1 MIGLSPLVQA
11 MILMMAAQLSTA
23 LQNVAIRLA
32 ADDGVHPFEIAWVRG
47 IIGFV
52 MVAAWIL
59 SRDGKIPRPKAIGKL
74 VVAGFAHVA
83 AMMSFFYG
91 VALIPLNESTALSFA
106 APLFATIGAALF
118 LGETVRAR
126 RWAAMLIGFVGVL
139 IVLRPGMVPIGLGVG
154 LVLFSTV
161 AFAVVTLLFRA
172 LGNTDRST
180 TIVFYQSLFF
190 SVVTFAPAAPVLAV
204 PSAFGFAMV
213 VLVAIL
219 GTFGMIAYTRAF
231 GMAEASAIL
240 PIEFARL
247 PFIAIVAYLV
257 FGERPDEFVWLGA
270 AVIFGSTLYIA
281 HRESVA
287 NRAAGEK
294 P

>member
-1 MIGLSPLVQA
+1 ML
-11 MILMMAAQLSTA
+11 AAQLSTA

-47 IIGFV
+47 IIGFAL
-52 MVAAWIL
+52 VAAWIL
-59 SRDGKIPRPKAIGKL
+59 WRERAVPRPRAIGKL
-74 VVAGFAHVA
+74 AFAGLAHVA

-91 VALIPLNESTALSFA
+91 VAVIPLNESTALSFA
-106 APLFATIGAALF
+106 APLFATIGAAVF

-126 RWAAMLIGFVGVL
+126 RWIAVTIGFAGVL
-139 IVLRPGMVPIGLGVG
+139 IVLRPGMVPIGLGVA

-161 AFAVVTLLFRA
+161 AFAAVTLLFRK
-172 LGNTDRST
+172 LSGTDRPT

-190 SVVTFAPAAPVLAV
+190 SVATFAPAAPVLTV
-204 PSAFGFAMV
+204 PTAFGFVMMT
-213 VLVAIL
+213 LVAVL
-219 GTFGMIAYTRAF
+219 GTFGMVAYTRAF
-231 GMAEASAIL
+231 ALAEASAIL

-257 FGERPDEFVWLGA
+257 FAEQPDAFVWLGA

-281 HRESVA
+281 HREAASA
-287 NRAAGEK
+287 RRAAESTS
-294 P
+294 